1 MLKLFI
7 DIYVYSGWLYVCLLL
22 VKKLMLIKVVISVV
36 RFIEFMLMIV
46 EMFLDQRLW
55 ENVSR
60 MKLINGKIMVKVS
73 MFICVFYLLN

>member
-1 MLKLFI
+1 MIIESMVSDRLFSIRLKLMLKLFI

-46 EMFLDQRLW
+46 ETFLD
-55 ENVSR
+55 
-60 MKLINGKIMVKVS
+60 
-73 MFICVFYLLN
+73 

>member
-46 EMFLDQRLW
+46 EMFLDQCLW

-73 MFICVFYLLN
+73 MFIRVFYLLN